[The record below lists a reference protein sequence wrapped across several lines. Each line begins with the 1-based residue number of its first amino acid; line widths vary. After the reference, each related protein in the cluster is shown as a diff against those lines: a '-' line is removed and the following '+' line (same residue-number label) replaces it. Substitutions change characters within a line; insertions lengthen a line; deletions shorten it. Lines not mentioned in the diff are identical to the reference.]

1 MPEFTSPSWYK
12 NSKSPPK
19 DQSSTEW
26 TVGFV
31 NNDGS
36 KADDLEDVLNQT
48 TMKEVTL
55 SESLLTPGVQT
66 TINIESANDLTNLPM
81 KNLDLFYN
89 KTMLIYAMREILK
102 NEPMGNQKYEFST
115 AQRVYRLSDRKP
127 KNYQAEQFSL
137 HGCDPSLLEDVKT
150 WVNDSWNCTTP
161 SNITREIMQ
170 CLDVGPD
177 QYDIESSYPTRD
189 FTAENL
195 HPFQVIRKQA
205 EAALAG
211 SKDPSYVHFMT
222 YQNQGHD
229 DIPTHNF
236 RSLTSMAEQTSE
248 WIFTYSAK
256 ASDSS
261 NYSRPGDIMKY
272 NSPCDFDLV
281 SDLMNGYDENGN
293 QTGSAIF
300 RALDATIAFFEPLIT
315 GGSATPCG
323 GVPDIIVD
331 QSPLLAIT
339 GHCPTINAEALIYR
353 ASRMALLDKDKVA
366 MQITIPFNPQMN
378 VGRVIDIMFYDK
390 NNEENYGSGR
400 YLITNMLHN
409 LKAGGFGVTV
419 LDCVSDTVAAGKAGR
434 R

>member
-12 NSKSPPK
+12 NSKSPPA
-19 DQSSTEW
+19 DQASTEW
-26 TVGFV
+26 SVGFV

-36 KADDLEDVLNQT
+36 AASDLEDVLNQT

-66 TINIESANDLTNLPM
+66 TINIESANDLVSLPM

-89 KTMLIYAMREILK
+89 KTMLIYAKREILK
-102 NEPMGNQKYEFST
+102 NDPQGNKKFEFST

-150 WVNDSWNCTTP
+150 WVNAGWRCRTP
-161 SNITREIMQ
+161 SDITKDVFLN

-177 QYDIESSYPTRD
+177 QYDIENSGPTRD
-189 FTAENL
+189 FMSENL

-205 EAALAG
+205 EAAIAG

-222 YQNQGHD
+222 YQNRGHD

-236 RSLTSMAEQTSE
+236 RSLTRMAKQDPE

-256 ASDSS
+256 ASDSA

-272 NSPCDFDLV
+272 NSPCDFDLI

-293 QTGSAIF
+293 KDGNILQTSWDDAK
-300 RALDATIAFFEPLIT
+300 ALFFELVNGIPE
-315 GGSATPCG
+315 CG
-323 GVPDIIVD
+323 GVPNIIKD
-331 QSPLLAIT
+331 QQAMLSIYE
-339 GHCPTINAEALIYR
+339 GCPTIDPVAVIYR

-378 VGRVIDIMFYDK
+378 VGRTIDIMFYDK
-390 NNEENYGSGR
+390 NNKENYGSGR

-419 LDCVSDTVAAGKAGR
+419 LDCVSDTVAAGKAGDR
-434 R
+434 